1 MDRTINVTV
10 TGEFVR
16 KDSKNAGV
24 QGEANVT
31 GLHIVM
37 SDDWEAFSKRIIW
50 RNALGESPVAVLLYN
65 SVEDLVAKKDPL
77 TFDTA
82 IPAEPLALEGWCSFT
97 IEGFRE
103 SDPTAVAITVT
114 DHLLVKPND
123 AYTTPKEP
131 TPTQAQQ
138 LQTQIDGIVPQV
150 STLVGN
156 AIEALEQAEE
166 AVKVW
171 EAYDSAKTYLP
182 LQKVSRLGSSYICK
196 AACKGVAPELD
207 VAGGVEGAHWLLIA
221 SKGDQG
227 EQGAEGPQGKTGKQ
241 GIQGERGLTGE
252 RGVQGIQG
260 IQGPQGVQGAAGPVG
275 PTGPEGPQGET
286 GAKGAT
292 GATGAQGP
300 AGADGSTPNIQVGT
314 TTTLAAGSA
323 ATVKRRAGSP
333 DAAPIFDFGIPKGA
347 DAVNPGDMTKAVY
360 DPKGKAQD
368 IFAYADQKMPKT
380 GGAFTG
386 GVSGVSPTSGSAKG
400 FRNIYFGNG
409 APASSLG
416 ANGDVYIN
424 IG

>member
-31 GLHIVM
+31 CLHIVM

-171 EAYDSAKTYLP
+171 EAYDSAKT
-182 LQKVSRLGSSYICK
+182 
-196 AACKGVAPELD
+196 
-207 VAGGVEGAHWLLIA
+207 
-221 SKGDQG
+221 
-227 EQGAEGPQGKTGKQ
+227 
-241 GIQGERGLTGE
+241 
-252 RGVQGIQG
+252 
-260 IQGPQGVQGAAGPVG
+260 
-275 PTGPEGPQGET
+275 
-286 GAKGAT
+286 
-292 GATGAQGP
+292 
-300 AGADGSTPNIQVGT
+300 
-314 TTTLAAGSA
+314 
-323 ATVKRRAGSP
+323 
-333 DAAPIFDFGIPKGA
+333 
-347 DAVNPGDMTKAVY
+347 
-360 DPKGKAQD
+360 
-368 IFAYADQKMPKT
+368 
-380 GGAFTG
+380 
-386 GVSGVSPTSGSAKG
+386 
-400 FRNIYFGNG
+400 
-409 APASSLG
+409 
-416 ANGDVYIN
+416 
-424 IG
+424 

>member
-260 IQGPQGVQGAAGPVG
+260 IQGPQG
-275 PTGPEGPQGET
+275 ET

-386 GVSGVSPTSGSAKG
+386 GVSGVSPTSGSTKG

>member
-252 RGVQGIQG
+252 RGVQGSKASRDPRAFKALLARLDPRDRKDPRACRG
-260 IQGPQGVQGAAGPVG
+260 RKDRAA
-275 PTGPEGPQGET
+275 
-286 GAKGAT
+286 
-292 GATGAQGP
+292 
-300 AGADGSTPNIQVGT
+300 STAWPCRR
-314 TTTLAAGSA
+314 LAWSISA
-323 ATVKRRAGSP
+323 
-333 DAAPIFDFGIPKGA
+333 
-347 DAVNPGDMTKAVY
+347 
-360 DPKGKAQD
+360 
-368 IFAYADQKMPKT
+368 
-380 GGAFTG
+380 
-386 GVSGVSPTSGSAKG
+386 
-400 FRNIYFGNG
+400 
-409 APASSLG
+409 
-416 ANGDVYIN
+416 
-424 IG
+424 

>member
-1 MDRTINVTV
+1 MTV

-65 SVEDLVAKKDPL
+65 SVEDLVAKKDPM

-123 AYTTPKEP
+123 AYSMPKEP

-166 AVKVW
+166 AVRECFGGTFGDAGNTVVIEEMLVGPECSLLAFTDGKTVRPMATSQDHKR
-171 EAYDSAKTYLP
+171 AYDGDRGPNTGGMGAYSPLPFITEEDEREAVERIMRPVAEAMVAEGAPFEGVLYGGLMKT
-182 LQKVSRLGSSYICK
+182 
-196 AACKGVAPELD
+196 
-207 VAGGVEGAHWLLIA
+207 AGGIKVIEFNARFGDPETEVVLPRLKSDIVDIFCAVADGRDARIEWDDVPALGIVLA
-221 SKGDQG
+221 SKGYPG
-227 EQGAEGPQGKTGKQ
+227 SYEKGYE
-241 GIQGERGLTGE
+241 IRGLDRVEGTVYHMGTKADGD
-252 RGVQGIQG
+252 RIVT
-260 IQGPQGVQGAAGPVG
+260 AGGRVLFVVG
-275 PTGPEGPQGET
+275 R
-286 GAKGAT
+286 GAT
-292 GATGAQGP
+292 
-300 AGADGSTPNIQVGT
+300 
-314 TTTLAAGSA
+314 LAEARA
-323 ATVKRRAGSP
+323 AALRDVERIECDNLFHRT
-333 DAAPIFDFGIPKGA
+333 
-347 DAVNPGDMTKAVY
+347 
-360 DPKGKAQD
+360 D
-368 IFAYADQKMPKT
+368 I
-380 GGAFTG
+380 GHWAFE
-386 GVSGVSPTSGSAKG
+386 
-400 FRNIYFGNG
+400 N
-409 APASSLG
+409 
-416 ANGDVYIN
+416 
-424 IG
+424 

>member
-103 SDPTAVAITVT
+103 SNPTAVAITVT

-196 AACKGVAPELD
+196 AACKGVAPER
-207 VAGGVEGAHWLLIA
+207 A
-221 SKGDQG
+221 
-227 EQGAEGPQGKTGKQ
+227 
-241 GIQGERGLTGE
+241 
-252 RGVQGIQG
+252 
-260 IQGPQGVQGAAGPVG
+260 GAARTARHRRRGR
-275 PTGPEGPQGET
+275 
-286 GAKGAT
+286 
-292 GATGAQGP
+292 
-300 AGADGSTPNIQVGT
+300 ADGWHGQFQRD
-314 TTTLAAGSA
+314 
-323 ATVKRRAGSP
+323 RR
-333 DAAPIFDFGIPKGA
+333 GA
-347 DAVNPGDMTKAVY
+347 SAVY
-360 DPKGKAQD
+360 LHRQRGPGLLHQRCRAS
-368 IFAYADQKMPKT
+368 MPKHLT
-380 GGAFTG
+380 EGGT
-386 GVSGVSPTSGSAKG
+386 
-400 FRNIYFGNG
+400 IY
-409 APASSLG
+409 A
-416 ANGDVYIN
+416 YH
-424 IG
+424 